1 LTATKTALLAT
12 TLLTTAKATALLTT
26 TKTTALLTTAKATAL
41 LATTKAT
48 ALLATAKATALLA
61 TANTPLSSQ
70 ASYAS
75 NRNRGAQ
82 GTRRRWTR
90 RHGRPESLSWQLRRN
105 H

>member
-1 LTATKTALLAT
+1 LTATKTALLATTKAT

-41 LATTKAT
+41 LATT
-48 ALLATAKATALLA
+48 KATALLA

>member
-1 LTATKTALLAT
+1 LTATKTALLATTKAT

-41 LATTKAT
+41 LATTKT
-48 ALLATAKATALLA
+48 TALLA

-75 NRNRGAQ
+75 NRNRRAQ